1 MTTVEWGGTLLP
13 GAAVIGI
20 SVFSSILPEQSS
32 RAAAALTPAPIGA
45 DACGLSF
52 PSSHNLRVI
61 SVSSG
66 PGVIVTVASG
76 AYSFNLS
83 RYTGFNGSVRQATGM
98 TPPAGDSVAP
108 FAFGVPGGH
117 YYIGLTNVVRQG
129 TQDHVCLR
137 GIAYRDLGNGSN
149 ADRVPA
155 VAVTLDGTIG
165 ASYARADLYVGATHY
180 YVYGRPRTR

>member
-1 MTTVEWGGTLLP
+1 VSRSRRMLLP

-20 SVFSSILPEQSS
+20 IVFSSVLPGQRA
-32 RAAAALTPAPIGA
+32 RAAATAPSPAAIGA

-117 YYIGLTNVVRQG
+117 YYIGLTNVLRQG

-137 GIAYRDLGNGSN
+137 GIAYRDLGNGPN
-149 ADRVPA
+149 ADQAPP
-155 VAVTLDGTIG
+155 VAVTLDGTI
-165 ASYARADLYVGATHY
+165 AANYARVDLYVGATHY

>member
-1 MTTVEWGGTLLP
+1 VSISRRMMLP
-13 GAAVIGI
+13 AAVIGI
-20 SVFSSILPEQSS
+20 IVLSPVLPGQRA
-32 RAAAALTPAPIGA
+32 RAAATAPTLAAVGA
-45 DACGLSF
+45 VACGLNF

-83 RYTGFNGSVRQATGM
+83 RYTAFNDSVRQATGI
-98 TPPAGDSVAP
+98 TPPTGDNVAP
-108 FAFGVPGGH
+108 FAFGLPGGH

-137 GIAYRDLGNGSN
+137 GVAYRDLGNVGN
-149 ADRVPA
+149 TDRVPA
-155 VAVTLDGTIG
+155 VAVTLNGTIG
-165 ASYARADLYVGATHY
+165 ATYARVDLYVGATHY